1 MGILNC
7 TPDSFFAGSRR
18 PDTGEALNAA
28 LRMIREGADI
38 IDVGGES
45 TRPGSGGVDSEEQ
58 IARVAPVI
66 REIRSRSGIPI
77 SIDTQSAAVA
87 EAALNAGANIIN
99 DVSALTSDDS
109 MAALAAERKVPV
121 VLMHMKGMPKTM
133 QNSPLYED
141 VVAEVRDY
149 LLRRADAAVKAG
161 IAEKNIILDPGI
173 GFGKRPEDNASLLK
187 HLGVLRAEGFEV
199 LAGLSR
205 KTFLGL
211 IAEEEDRR
219 ALDSYGEPRSPS
231 EGPLK
236 SSPEDRRILT
246 VAAHAWCL
254 EQGVDI
260 LRVHDVRDTRQLIA
274 LWEVLSWAS

>member
-18 PDTGEALNAA
+18 PYTGEALNAA

-45 TRPGSGGVDSEEQ
+45 TRPGSGGVDSDEQ
-58 IARVAPVI
+58 IARVDPVI

-219 ALDSYGEPRSPS
+219 AFDFYDGPRSPS

-236 SSPEDRRILT
+236 SSSRRPPYSHRGRT
-246 VAAHAWCL
+246 CL
-254 EQGVDI
+254 VSGAGCGHLE
-260 LRVHDVRDTRQLIA
+260 
-274 LWEVLSWAS
+274 SS